1 MFNALV
7 TVIAWTCGAAYV
19 AGLFTAVLIAQLWP
33 MPGRV
38 LDSCW
43 KKYKESK

>member
-1 MFNALV
+1 MFNVLV
-7 TVIAWTCGAAYV
+7 TIIGWTCAAAYV
-19 AGLFTAVLIAQLWP
+19 AGLATAILITQIWP

-43 KKYKESK
+43 KKYKDSK